1 MLKKS
6 RQGDL
11 VKAMVEIEV
20 LLKKK
25 SRYTETAGSSF
36 ILNDLPVLLKGKLKK
51 VTLDVYQLKQTPLY
65 AMKK

>member
-11 VKAMVEIEV
+11 VNAMVEIEV
-20 LLKKK
+20 LLKK

-36 ILNDLPVLLKGKLKK
+36 ILNDLPVLLEGKLRK